1 MLLFMLLDK
10 RQTFLGTVKD
20 NGSHLLECNLKN
32 LKRQAYY
39 HIKRDKNQNFQ
50 ILKRKSHTAHRPWDH
65 HGQGYNRILSDLV

>member
-1 MLLFMLLDK
+1 MLLDK

-39 HIKRDKNQNFQ
+39 HIKRDKKSKFSNFEE
-50 ILKRKSHTAHRPWDH
+50 RKSHTAHRPWDH

>member
-1 MLLFMLLDK
+1 MLLDN

-20 NGSHLLECNLKN
+20 NGSHLLECSLKN

-39 HIKRDKNQNFQ
+39 HITREKSQ
-50 ILKRKSHTAHRPWDH
+50 KRKSHTAHRPWDH